1 MMKDRESKP
10 PKRRLGAWKSPT
22 TCLGCERPDTIS
34 VKTLPS
40 VQEIQGEGIRVE
52 TEKWHCSACGA
63 EWMSPDQAT
72 AGVAKAV
79 AAFQKKH
86 RLLTATEVRA
96 MREAVGWTQDEL
108 AQKSTVSIATI
119 KRLESGVHVIGK
131 LHDDALRRAL
141 GAAAMG
147 AGSVPKYEF
156 EFEAPSHAAVPV
168 STSASGYSTD
178 YLDAYLDPSALILSG
193 AADSNELALAA

>member
-1 MMKDRESKP
+1 MNERDLNP
-10 PKRRLGAWKSPT
+10 PKRRLGAWKAPA

-34 VKTLPS
+34 VKSLPS
-40 VQEIQGEGIRVE
+40 VQEIHGEEIRVE

-86 RLLTATEVRA
+86 RLLTATEVRS
-96 MREAVGWTQDEL
+96 MREAVGWTQEEL
-108 AQKSTVSIATI
+108 AHKSNVSIATI
-119 KRLESGVHVIGK
+119 KRLESGVHVIGR
-131 LHDDALRRAL
+131 LQNEALRRAL
-141 GAAAMG
+141 DRAAMEMR
-147 AGSVPKYEF
+147 SVPKYEF
-156 EFEAPSHAAVPV
+156 EFEAPSHGAVLI
-168 STSASGYSTD
+168 STSASGYSTN

-193 AADSNELALAA
+193 AADSNELPLAA

>member
-1 MMKDRESKP
+1 MKERDLNP
-10 PKRRLGAWKSPT
+10 PKRRLGAWKAPA

-34 VKTLPS
+34 VKSLPS
-40 VQEIQGEGIRVE
+40 VQEIQGEEIRVE

-96 MREAVGWTQDEL
+96 LREAVGWTQDEL
-108 AQKSTVSIATI
+108 SQRSAVSIATI

-131 LHDDALRRAL
+131 LHDDVLRRTL
-141 GAAAMG
+141 GAA
-147 AGSVPKYEF
+147 GSGLASGPNYEF
-156 EFEAPSHAAVPV
+156 VFETHTHADVPV
-168 STSASGYSTD
+168 VTPAGTYAKDYLDT
-178 YLDAYLDPSALILSG
+178 YLDAYAQSLCV

>member
-1 MMKDRESKP
+1 MNERDLNA
-10 PKRRLGAWKSPT
+10 PKRRLGAWKAPT
-22 TCLGCERPDTIS
+22 TCLGCGRPDTIS
-34 VKTLPS
+34 VKSLPS
-40 VQEIQGEGIRVE
+40 VQEIQGEEIRVE

-96 MREAVGWTQDEL
+96 MRDAVGWTQEEL
-108 AQKSTVSIATI
+108 AQKSNVSIATI
-119 KRLESGVHVIGK
+119 KRLASGVHVIRR
-131 LHDDALRRAL
+131 LHDEAIRRAL
-141 GAAAMG
+141 GDARLALESG
-147 AGSVPKYEF
+147 PNYEF
-156 EFEAPSHAAVPV
+156 VFETHSHADVPV
-168 STSASGYSTD
+168 VTSAGTYSKNYLDTC
-178 YLDAYLDPSALILSG
+178 LDAYAQSLCV

>member
-1 MMKDRESKP
+1 MNERDLNP
-10 PKRRLGAWKSPT
+10 PKRRLGAWKAPA

-34 VKTLPS
+34 VKSLPS
-40 VQEIQGEGIRVE
+40 VQEIQGEEIRVE

-96 MREAVGWTQDEL
+96 LREAVGWTQEEL
-108 AQKSTVSIATI
+108 SQRSTVSIATI
-119 KRLESGVHVIGK
+119 KRLESGVHVIGR
-131 LHDDALRRAL
+131 LQDEALRRAL
-141 GAAAMG
+141 GAADMG
-147 AGSVPKYEF
+147 LGSGPKYEL
-156 EFEAPSHAAVPV
+156 EFEAPSYAAVSV
-168 STSASGYSTD
+168 STSATGYSTD
-178 YLDAYLDPSALILSG
+178 YLDAYLDPSALALSG